1 MKTNRIVMAL
11 LVSVLVFGCK
21 DRTNG
26 PVEDV
31 VEDYTVNRLP
41 NTSDE
46 HFQKALA
53 NLENSKGNEAA
64 VNIDQGIAELEK
76 EGADIKGRSK
86 TDLGKATEILK
97 KISTDLKAD
106 KKVPASSL
114 REVIANAE
122 INIAHD
128 YLTTDDFYVLDEP
141 EEYLN
146 RTNMKKF
153 NHNLSSLKKEEGKM
167 KGEAKKDGEALLNE
181 GKKLD
186 AEFQA
191 WQQKAVDY
199 TKKSGEHLKK
209 YYPEYYG
216 EGYYWIL

>member
-1 MKTNRIVMAL
+1 MKTKRIVLAL
-11 LVSVLVFGCK
+11 LVSVLAFGCK

-53 NLENSKGNEAA
+53 NLESNKGNEAA
-64 VNIDQGIAELEK
+64 VNINHGIAELEK

-86 TDLGKATEILK
+86 TNLGKAT
-97 KISTDLKAD
+97 
-106 KKVPASSL
+106 
-114 REVIANAE
+114 
-122 INIAHD
+122 
-128 YLTTDDFYVLDEP
+128 
-141 EEYLN
+141 
-146 RTNMKKF
+146 
-153 NHNLSSLKKEEGKM
+153 
-167 KGEAKKDGEALLNE
+167 EALLNE

-209 YYPEYYG
+209 YYPESYA
-216 EGYYWIL
+216 EGYWLY

>member
-1 MKTNRIVMAL
+1 MKTKKILMAL
-11 LVSVLVFGCK
+11 LVAVIAFSCRDK
-21 DRTNG
+21 KEPMEET
-26 PVEDV
+26 

-46 HFQKALA
+46 HFKKALV
-53 NLENSKGNEAA
+53 NLENNKGKEAA
-64 VNIDQGIAELEK
+64 GSIDLGVAALEK
-76 EGADIKGRSK
+76 EGEDINGRPK
-86 TDLGKATEILK
+86 TNLDKATKVLK
-97 KISTDLKAD
+97 KISTDLKDD
-106 KKVPASSL
+106 KKVPVASL

-153 NHNLSSLKKEEGKM
+153 HHNLSSLKKKEGKM
-167 KGEAKKDGEALLNE
+167 KDEAKKDGETLLNE

-191 WQQKAVDY
+191 WQKKAVDY
-199 TKKSGEHLKK
+199 TKRSDEHLKK

-216 EGYYWIL
+216 EGYWLF